1 MKIIKKSKSLN
12 TKMNQ
17 KWLDSAGVKHF
28 WMIWRFKFLLNL
40 LKSQKIFCNKKMKI
54 MDLGCGNG
62 ILSNQLENKFNI
74 KIDRVDSNSETLKL
88 NKNIKG
94 KLICYNIKNKNIK
107 LKNKY
112 DIIFLFDVIEHVS
125 NDKFFLKNTLF
136 HLKNDGFLIINVPS
150 IQKLFSKYDHAV
162 GHLRRY
168 GKKDFLLLTNKIN
181 LKILSIKYWGFSLL
195 PILMIRKII
204 LSFYKKTD
212 YNKIVDS
219 GWKTKTILNNFLKII
234 MYIELKFNK
243 NSLIGSSLMIVL
255 KK

>member
-112 DIIFLFDVIEHVS
+112 DIIFLLVRDS
-125 NDKFFLKNTLF
+125 RMLS
-136 HLKNDGFLIINVPS
+136 VP
-150 IQKLFSKYDHAV
+150 
-162 GHLRRY
+162 
-168 GKKDFLLLTNKIN
+168 KIC
-181 LKILSIKYWGFSLL
+181 S
-195 PILMIRKII
+195 P
-204 LSFYKKTD
+204 
-212 YNKIVDS
+212 
-219 GWKTKTILNNFLKII
+219 
-234 MYIELKFNK
+234 
-243 NSLIGSSLMIVL
+243 
-255 KK
+255 